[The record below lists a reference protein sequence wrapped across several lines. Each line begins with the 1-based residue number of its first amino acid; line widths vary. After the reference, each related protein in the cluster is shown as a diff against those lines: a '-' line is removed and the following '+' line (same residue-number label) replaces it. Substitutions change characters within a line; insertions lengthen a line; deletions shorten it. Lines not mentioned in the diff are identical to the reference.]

1 MSREKK
7 EAVIEAILFSMGD
20 SVSLDKLADAID
32 ESEET
37 TRKIIEEYKNK
48 AQTAK
53 NTPLLPFNLPGCEPN
68 FLYIS

>member
-7 EAVIEAILFSMGD
+7 EAVIEAILFTMGD

-37 TRKIIEEYKNK
+37 TRKIIEECNNK
-48 AQTAK
+48 LDNGGRGITVQ
-53 NTPLLPFNLPGCEPN
+53 
-68 FLYIS
+68 

>member
-7 EAVIEAILFSMGD
+7 EAIIEAILFTMGD

-37 TRKIIEEYKNK
+37 TREIIEEYK
-48 AQTAK
+48 
-53 NTPLLPFNLPGCEPN
+53 
-68 FLYIS
+68 